1 MAYDT
6 DNIFA
11 KILRGELP
19 AHVVHEDER
28 TVAILDVMPQA
39 DGHTLILPRAPA
51 EDFFTLTD
59 ADAAAVMRAGR
70 VVAEALRKAFDA
82 DGIRVMQ
89 FNGEAAGQTVF
100 HYHLHLIPCH
110 LDQGLRGHA
119 RGMADP
125 DALAGHAERIRAAL
139 SRG

>member
-1 MAYDT
+1 MAYDP

-11 KILRGELP
+11 KILRGEMP
-19 AHVVHEDER
+19 AHVVYEDER

-39 DGHTLILPRAPA
+39 DGHSLILPRSAA
-51 EDFFTLTD
+51 EDFFALPE
-59 ADAAAVMRAGR
+59 ADAAAVMHSARI
-70 VVAEALRKAFDA
+70 VAQGLREAFDA

-110 LDQGLRGHA
+110 LDTGLRSHA

-125 DALAGHAERIRAAL
+125 DVLAGHAERIRAVL
-139 SRG
+139 DRG

>member
-39 DGHTLILPRAPA
+39 DGHTLILPRAAA

-59 ADAAAVMRAGR
+59 PDAAAVMRAGR

-110 LDQGLRGHA
+110 RDQGLRSHA

-125 DALAGHAERIRAAL
+125 DVLAGHAERIRAAL
-139 SRG
+139 TRD

>member
-11 KILRGELP
+11 RILRGDLP
-19 AHVVHEDER
+19 AHLLFEDER

-39 DGHTLILPRAPA
+39 DGHSLVLPRAPV
-51 EDFFTLTD
+51 EDFFSLTD
-59 ADAAAVMRAGR
+59 ADAAAVMRTGRLVAG
-70 VVAEALRKAFDA
+70 ALRKAFDA

-100 HYHLHLIPCH
+100 HYHMHLIPCH
-110 LDQGLRGHA
+110 LDEGLRGHA

-125 DALAGHAERIRAAL
+125 DVLAGHAERIRAAL
-139 SRG
+139 G